1 MNKIILDYDNKII
14 TICEKIKV
22 KDFDDKV
29 CVLKRAINDIFE
41 WEINIEIK

>member
-1 MNKIILDYDNKII
+1 MNKLILDYDNKII
-14 TICEKIKV
+14 TIYEKIKV

-29 CVLKRAINDIFE
+29 CRLKRAIPDIFE